1 MYSDRDPANNNDEIG
16 RLLDLLP
23 ASGRMKTRLLVKP
36 SQQKVVEIPLPM
48 PWELEH
54 PVCVNFD
61 LLCRLE
67 RSQRDLLVL
76 RSVCWAT
83 GARWLRV
90 DGYRLATAAAAIATL
105 VELASGDAVG
115 TFVAGGLAFVTGRQ
129 VWQSIRGL
137 KRELEA
143 DEAAVQVAL
152 RRGYE
157 ETTAARALLEA
168 IEGAA
173 RLEGRT
179 ALGFAELIRSQQLRS
194 LAGLSPIRVP
204 ERVRERE

>member
-1 MYSDRDPANNNDEIG
+1 MYSDRDSANDEIG

-36 SQQKVVEIPLPM
+36 AQRKVVEVPLPV
-48 PWELEH
+48 PWKLEH

-61 LLCRLE
+61 LLCQLE

-76 RSVCWAT
+76 RSVCWVT
-83 GARWLRV
+83 GARWLRL
-90 DGYRLATAAAAIATL
+90 DGYRLAAVAAAAATL

-129 VWQSIRGL
+129 VWQGIRSL
-137 KRELEA
+137 KREMEA
-143 DEAAVQVAL
+143 DEAAIQVAI
-152 RRGYE
+152 RRGYQE
-157 ETTAARALLEA
+157 ATAARALLGA

-173 RLEGRT
+173 ELEGRT
-179 ALGFAELIRSQQLRS
+179 VLSFTELIRSQQLRS
-194 LAGLSPIRVP
+194 LAGLSATSVP